1 VIKGVHGVGSA
12 GRFLRDAIAGIETVD
27 IVVCGDS
34 NSGFNG
40 GYSRAWNA
48 RMVAAGAAL
57 YGTGIYP
64 AAQGGSVGAAIGSHT
79 TVGIA
84 AFPGRYTGQTSGVA
98 FLSAGSAEAIA
109 AIDGLWNKNSGA
121 MRPYS
126 GSGTGDYG
134 VDWMYYGSGT
144 NDTTTNF
151 SIEIQAACPTPPAE
165 NWIARTGFA
174 TFDSGS
180 GYFVNRWTIDA
191 SPYTTLAAEKFVTN
205 RSVVGYAVAE
215 TEIGANPARTG
226 DIKCSPY
233 NAGGSGGTL
242 FPDSVSAPAG
252 FLFFSAYVRKRGFA
266 VTQIQ
271 NYGGATTTTL
281 VDGITGAGGT
291 LRTYLR
297 EIRERQ
303 LLTGGNPRVIIWL
316 NSGVNGGPAIASNWT
331 DGASDLRDAARAAW
345 ASLGYEPT
353 DLAFLFSVS
362 HPKIDPDD
370 MAATR
375 AAAKA
380 WVIDKPDT
388 IVVDLDEMAGYDYLN
403 DNSYFDAGGNQH
415 LTEAG
420 YSAVV
425 DLIIANAT
433 EDPMAYRY
441 APIFCDQQTV
451 PNTTPM
457 TQYTGAP
464 FAGPCIA
471 EISARSASSNAAVDV
486 YVNVEDT
493 ITKRFYIESTFKPFR
508 LAVDDLSSLYFQ
520 GVSASTI
527 VSIVAYPAGKV
538 VP

>member
-1 VIKGVHGVGSA
+1 
-12 GRFLRDAIAGIETVD
+12 
-27 IVVCGDS
+27 
-34 NSGFNG
+34 
-40 GYSRAWNA
+40 
-48 RMVAAGAAL
+48 M
-57 YGTGIYP
+57 
-64 AAQGGSVGAAIGSHT
+64 
-79 TVGIA
+79 
-84 AFPGRYTGQTSGVA
+84 
-98 FLSAGSAEAIA
+98 
-109 AIDGLWNKNSGA
+109 
-121 MRPYS
+121 
-126 GSGTGDYG
+126 
-134 VDWMYYGSGT
+134 
-144 NDTTTNF
+144 
-151 SIEIQAACPTPPAE
+151 
-165 NWIARTGFA
+165 
-174 TFDSGS
+174 
-180 GYFVNRWTIDA
+180 
-191 SPYTTLAAEKFVTN
+191 
-205 RSVVGYAVAE
+205 AE

-303 LLTGGNPRVIIWL
+303 LLTGGNPRVVIWL
-316 NSGVNGGPAIASNWT
+316 NSGVNGGPAVASNWT

-403 DNSYFDAGGNQH
+403 DNSYFDVGGNQH

-493 ITKRFYIESTFKPFR
+493 ITKRFYIESSFKPFR